1 MSGFAL
7 FSATVSWCVE
17 YCVDTKPAADVHEAI
32 QHVRWICSH
41 RELLRGEGAL
51 KWSCDLGECVPVA
64 ESVEGTLRAGHV
76 ISRGI
81 YLQAVHGM
89 FDSMWEQRNKGV
101 RISEQGMLYVRGM
114 LQALPTPSWNCI
126 LSALLTFLPLK
137 CF

>member
-1 MSGFAL
+1 MLGCAL
-7 FSATVSWCVE
+7 FSAVVSWCAE
-17 YCVDTKPAADVHEAI
+17 FCVDTKPAADVHEAI
-32 QHVRWICSH
+32 QHVRWTRSH
-41 RELLRGEGAL
+41 RELLRGEGTL
-51 KWSCDLGECVPVA
+51 KWCCDLGECVPVA

-76 ISRGI
+76 ISRRI

-101 RISEQGMLYVRGM
+101 RISEQGMYARGM
-114 LQALPTPSWNCI
+114 LQALSTPLWNCI